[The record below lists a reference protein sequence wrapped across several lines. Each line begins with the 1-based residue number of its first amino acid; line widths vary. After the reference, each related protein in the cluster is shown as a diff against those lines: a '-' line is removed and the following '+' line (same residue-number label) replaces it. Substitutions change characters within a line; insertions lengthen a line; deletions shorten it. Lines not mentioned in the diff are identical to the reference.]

1 MRPKTR
7 PMEGVTVPVP
17 CTAALDLPQGVTP
30 DPGEFIRAA
39 MAWHFSPETGSPFWL
54 RRAKT
59 LDFDPRLDVTSFDD
73 LTLFPNVTDELR
85 EVPVADL
92 IPAGFGPSPEVVS
105 VIESGGT
112 TGAPKRL
119 PLLREFADR
128 MVTSDV
134 AGLRSIGLSAE
145 QNWLMLLPSGPH
157 GALEQGRRTARALGA
172 LVFAVD
178 MDPRWVKKQL
188 AAGNAKAADEYAEH
202 IVDQAAFVLHGQDV
216 AFLRATAPVLARIAR
231 RDDLVE
237 LIREK
242 VSHISWGGASMDAD
256 SRYLYRTEVFPGAR
270 LTGGYGT
277 TMALGTGGT
286 ERPGLSHDDPCI
298 FDPAISPYTTFRVID
313 PATGELVGYGER
325 GQLVVSH
332 ISKSFLLP
340 NNSERDTAL
349 RIEPA
354 AGQIGDSVADI
365 SPLAEF
371 GGTAVIEGV
380 Y

>member
-1 MRPKTR
+1 
-7 PMEGVTVPVP
+7 MEGVAVPVP
-17 CTAALDLPQGVTP
+17 NTAALDLPDGVTP
-30 DPGEFIRAA
+30 DLSEFIQAA
-39 MAWHFSPETGSPFWL
+39 MAWHFSPDTGSPFWL
-54 RRAKT
+54 ERAQT
-59 LDFDPRLDVTSFDD
+59 LDFDPRLDVRSFDD

-128 MVTSDV
+128 MVSNDV
-134 AGLRSIGLSAE
+134 ADLRSIGLSAA

-157 GALEQGRRTARALGA
+157 GALEQGRRTARTLGA

-178 MDPRWVKKQL
+178 MDPRWVKKQI
-188 AAGNAKAADEYAEH
+188 AAGNAKVAEEYAEH
-202 IVDQAAFVLHGQDV
+202 IVDQAAYVLHGQDV
-216 AFLRATAPVLARIAR
+216 GFLRATAPVLARIAR
-231 RDDLVE
+231 RDELVE

-256 SRYLYRTEVFPGAR
+256 SRYLYRTEIFPAAR

-277 TMALGTGGT
+277 TMALGTGGK

-313 PATGELVGYGER
+313 PATGELVDYGQR
-325 GQLVVSH
+325 GQLVVNH
-332 ISKSFLLP
+332 VSKSFLLP

-349 RIEPA
+349 RIRPA
-354 AGQIGDSVADI
+354 AEQAGDSIADI
-365 SPLAEF
+365 YPLAEF
-371 GGTAVIEGV
+371 GGTRVIEGV

>member
-1 MRPKTR
+1 
-7 PMEGVTVPVP
+7 
-17 CTAALDLPQGVTP
+17 
-30 DPGEFIRAA
+30 

-54 RRAKT
+54 ERAKT
-59 LDFDPRLDVTSFDD
+59 LDFDPRLDVKAFGD
-73 LTLFPNVTDELR
+73 LVLFPNVTDELR
-85 EVPVADL
+85 EVSVEDL
-92 IPAGFGPSPEVVS
+92 IPAGFGPEAEVVS

-112 TGAPKRL
+112 TGPPKRL

-128 MVTSDV
+128 MVVNDV

-178 MDPRWVKKQL
+178 MDPRWVKKQI
-188 AAGNAKAADEYAEH
+188 AAGNSGVADEYAEH
-202 IVDQAAFVLHGQDV
+202 IVDQAAFVLQGQDV
-216 AFLRATAPVLARIAR
+216 RFLRATAPVLARIAR
-231 RDDLVE
+231 RDDLVD
-237 LIREK
+237 LVREK
-242 VSHISWGGASMDAD
+242 ITHVSWGGASMDAD
-256 SRYLYRTEVFPGAR
+256 SRYLYRTEVFPAAR

-277 TMALGTGGT
+277 TMALGTGGS

-298 FDPAISPYTTFRVID
+298 FDPAISPYTTFRVVD
-313 PATGELVGYGER
+313 PQTDSLVEYGER

-332 ISKSFLLP
+332 LSKSFLLP

-349 RIEPA
+349 RIRPVA
-354 AGQIGDSVADI
+354 DQVGDSVADI
-365 SPLAEF
+365 YPLAEF
-371 GGTAVIEGV
+371 GGATVIEGV

>member
-1 MRPKTR
+1 
-7 PMEGVTVPVP
+7 MEGAVVPAP
-17 CTAALDLPQGVTP
+17 NTAALDLPHGVTP

-59 LDFDPRLDVTSFDD
+59 LGFDPRLDVTSFDD

-92 IPAGFGPSPEVVS
+92 IPAGFGQSPEVVS

-134 AGLRSIGLSAE
+134 EGLRSIGLSAE

-178 MDPRWVKKQL
+178 MDPRWVKKQI
-188 AAGNAKAADEYAEH
+188 AAGNAKIADEYAEH
-202 IVDQAAFVLHGQDV
+202 IVDQAAFVLRGQDV

-231 RDDLVE
+231 RDELVE

-256 SRYLYRTEVFPGAR
+256 SRYLYRTEIFPGAR

-298 FDPAISPYTTFRVID
+298 FDPAISPYTTFRVVG
-313 PATGELVGYGER
+313 PATGEAAGYGER

-349 RIEPA
+349 RIKPA
-354 AGQIGDSVADI
+354 VEQVGDSVADI
-365 SPLAEF
+365 YPLAEF
-371 GGTAVIEGV
+371 GGTTVIEGV

>member
-1 MRPKTR
+1 
-7 PMEGVTVPVP
+7 VPTP
-17 CTAALDLPQGVTP
+17 STAVLDLPHGVTP
-30 DPGEFIRAA
+30 DPFEFIRAA
-39 MAWHFSPETGSPFWL
+39 MTWHFSPETGSPFWL
-54 RRAKT
+54 ERAKT
-59 LDFDPRLDVTSFDD
+59 LDFDPRLDMTSFDE

-85 EVPVADL
+85 EVPVTDL
-92 IPAGFGPSPEVVS
+92 IPAGFGSSPEVVS

-119 PLLREFADR
+119 PLLREFAER
-128 MVTSDV
+128 MVSNDV
-134 AGLRSIGLSAE
+134 AGLRSIGLSAD

-178 MDPRWVKKQL
+178 LDPRWVKKQI
-188 AAGNAKAADEYAEH
+188 AAGNSRVADDYAEH
-202 IVDQAAFVLHGQDV
+202 IVDQAAFVLRGQDV
-216 AFLRATAPVLARIAR
+216 SFLRATAPVLARIAR

-237 LIREK
+237 LIRAK

-256 SRYLYRTEVFPGAR
+256 SRYMYRTEIFPDAL

-286 ERPGLSHDDPCI
+286 ERPGLSHGDPCI
-298 FDPAISPYTTFRVID
+298 FDPAISPYTTFQVVD
-313 PATGELVGYGER
+313 PQTGEPVEYGHR

-340 NNSERDTAL
+340 NNRERDTAL
-349 RIEPA
+349 RIKPA
-354 AGQIGDSVADI
+354 AEQVGDSIADI
-365 SPLAEF
+365 YPLADF
-371 GGTAVIEGV
+371 GGTTVIEGV